1 MSDDVKLSL
10 VTTGVIGLRLT
21 WHRADE
27 VGVDMHGKVHHIDG
41 FDNVR
46 RPIAT
51 LLVCLDFVD
60 DHIMLLYA
68 IRYALNFEDIVQKGV
83 GNLDVVF
90 DGSRLSELRFL
101 SDADELLDIEPLFFE
116 KSCIVRY
123 WIIRIVGHSNTADN
137 SEFLDF
143 LSSVLKV
150 GEWRLRIE

>member
-1 MSDDVKLSL
+1 MD
-10 VTTGVIGLRLT
+10 T
-21 WHRADE
+21 
-27 VGVDMHGKVHHIDG
+27 HGKVHHIDG

-51 LLVCLDFVD
+51 LLICLDFVD

-101 SDADELLDIEPLFFE
+101 SYADELLDIEPLFFE

>member
-1 MSDDVKLSL
+1 MD
-10 VTTGVIGLRLT
+10 T
-21 WHRADE
+21 
-27 VGVDMHGKVHHIDG
+27 HGKVHHIDG

-51 LLVCLDFVD
+51 LLACLDFVD

-101 SDADELLDIEPLFFE
+101 SYADELLDIEPLFFE

-123 WIIRIVGHSNTADN
+123 WIIRAVGSGNTGN
-137 SEFLDF
+137 YGKLLDF
-143 LSSVLKV
+143 L
-150 GEWRLRIE
+150 